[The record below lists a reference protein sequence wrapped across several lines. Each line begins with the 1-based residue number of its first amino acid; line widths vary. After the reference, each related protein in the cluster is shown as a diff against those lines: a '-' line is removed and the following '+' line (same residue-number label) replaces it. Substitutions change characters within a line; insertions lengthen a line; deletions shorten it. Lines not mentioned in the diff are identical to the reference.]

1 MGTIQWYPGHMN
13 KAKNQLEDNLDL
25 IDVIIEVL
33 DARLP
38 VSSRNPMISNL
49 TKKKPHIVILNKADL
64 ADPLQ
69 TKRWTHFFQ
78 DEGNFVLSLD
88 AQHNTNMSAL
98 FKIIKLAGKEKI
110 DKLVAKG
117 AAHPTIRVAI
127 AGIPNCGKST
137 IINRMVGRN
146 AAIVGDKPGVTK
158 GQSWLKT
165 SNSSVQILDTP
176 GILWPKFSDQEVG
189 YKLAACGAIKDNI
202 FHADDVAMFLIK
214 FLREHYLRDL
224 SKFARFDQEAIEQF
238 NDVDLML
245 AMTQKY
251 GMRDDYDRFSLYML
265 QRFRK
270 GKIGR
275 ITLDLR

>member
-38 VSSRNPMISNL
+38 ISSRNPMIGNL

-78 DEGNFVLSLD
+78 DQGNFVLSLD

-165 SNSSVQILDTP
+165 ANSSVQILDTP

-214 FLREHYLRDL
+214 FLPRAL
-224 SKFARFDQEAIEQF
+224 FA
-238 NDVDLML
+238 
-245 AMTQKY
+245 
-251 GMRDDYDRFSLYML
+251 
-265 QRFRK
+265 
-270 GKIGR
+270 
-275 ITLDLR
+275 

>member
-38 VSSRNPMISNL
+38 VSSRNPMIGNL

-64 ADPLQ
+64 ADSLQ

-78 DEGNFVLSLD
+78 SVGNYVLSLD
-88 AQHNTNMSAL
+88 AQHNTNMSTL

-110 DKLVAKG
+110 DKLVSKG
-117 AAHPTIRVAI
+117 ASHPTIRVAI

-146 AAIVGDKPGVTK
+146 AAIVGDRPGVTK

-214 FLREHYLRDL
+214 FLREHYLHDL
-224 SKFARFDQEAIEQF
+224 CKFARFDKVAIEQF

-251 GMRDDYDRFSLYML
+251 GMRDDYDRFSVYML

>member
-38 VSSRNPMISNL
+38 LSSRNPMIGNL

-64 ADPLQ
+64 ADPVQ
-69 TKRWTHFFQ
+69 IKQWTRFFQ
-78 DEGNFVLSLD
+78 KQGKFVLSLD
-88 AQHNTNMSAL
+88 AQHNTNMTAL

-110 DKLVAKG
+110 DKLIAKG

-214 FLREHYLRDL
+214 FLREHYQRDL
-224 SKFARFDQEAIEQF
+224 STFARLNETELEQF

-251 GMRDDYDRFSLYML
+251 GMRDDYDRFSIYML

-275 ITLDLR
+275 ITLDLK